1 VHSTLTLLLC
11 IPFVDGLI
19 KVGLFPVISL
29 CDYCAVLI
37 IGLCFLTAEIGK
49 SCGENLWVCETLRL

>member
-1 VHSTLTLLLC
+1 MYVYYIGPKQVGYADRIVHSTLTLLLC

-19 KVGLFPVISL
+19 KVGLFPVNCL

-37 IGLCFLTAEIGK
+37 IGLC
-49 SCGENLWVCETLRL
+49 S